1 MELLQQWGKPMSH
14 KEIATALGRDG
25 TSVRMMVTKLVHTG
39 EVLKSDYGKYSVN
52 VKETGGVSNTLF
64 TLFTPFTVANTDE
77 PVVLDPFLAICVS
90 GSLIKKYIYIIITKE
105 E

>member
-64 TLFTPFTVANTDE
+64 TPFTPFTVANTDE

-90 GSLIKKYIYIIITKE
+90 GSLIKKIYIL
-105 E
+105 